1 MDNFKIKSKRLLSIQ
16 DISCFGKCSLTVA
29 LPIISACGIETDIIP
44 SAVLST
50 HTGGF
55 CNYTFRD
62 LTEDIPLISKHWEKE
77 GIFFDAI
84 YSGYL
89 GNRKQILYV
98 SDIMDNLLYRGGLKI
113 VDPVMADNGKLY
125 KGFDMDYVKAMK
137 KLCEKADIVSPNIT
151 EACLLADIEYKEIY
165 DEDYINF
172 ILDRLSKLTKA
183 TIILKGIKIN
193 NDIIKVAIKKGEKVT
208 SQALRENITYI
219 SAKYIDVSCN
229 GSGAMF
235 ISALV
240 GAYLSGVD
248 MERAVK
254 LAMDFVVKSIEN
266 TLKDK
271 GHCYGVKFEEN
282 LKEFINKIEK

>member
-55 CNYTFRD
+55 CDYTFRD
-62 LTEDIPLISKHWEKE
+62 LTEDIPLIRKHWEKE

-125 KGFDMDYVKAMK
+125 KGFDMGYVKAMR

-165 DEDYINF
+165 DEAYINF

-183 TIILKGIKIN
+183 SIILKGIKID
-193 NDIIKVAIKKGEKVT
+193 NDVIKVAIKKGEKVT
-208 SQALRENITYI
+208 RDTEKKEGISYISSRYI
-219 SAKYIDVSCN
+219 SAFI
-229 GSGAMF
+229 GAFMSGKA
-235 ISALV
+235 I
-240 GAYLSGVD
+240 
-248 MERAVK
+248 ERAVK
-254 LAMDFVVKSIEN
+254 IAMDFVVDSIES
-266 TLKDK
+266 TLSDK
-271 GHCYGVKFEEN
+271 AHWYGVRFEQN
-282 LKEFINKIEK
+282 LIKLIKDL

>member
-125 KGFDMDYVKAMK
+125 KGFDMDYVKAMR

-165 DEDYINF
+165 DEAYINF

-183 TIILKGIKIN
+183 SIILKGIKIDN
-193 NDIIKVAIKKGEKVT
+193 GVIKVAIKKGEKVT
-208 SQALRENITYI
+208 RDTEKKEEISYI
-219 SAKYIDVSCN
+219 SSRYIEASCN
-229 GSGAMF
+229 GTGDIF
-235 ISALV
+235 ISAFI
-240 GAYLSGVD
+240 GAFMSGKAI
-248 MERAVK
+248 ERAVK
-254 LAMDFVVKSIEN
+254 IAMDFVVDSIES
-266 TLKDK
+266 TLSDK
-271 GHCYGVKFEEN
+271 AHWYGVRFEQN
-282 LKEFINKIEK
+282 LIKLIKVL